1 MSRTK
6 RPDHPRREAANH
18 TRALAVQ
25 ELRRSG
31 AAGKH
36 DPRPARQRTRANA
49 KAAALA
55 DQRGW

>member
-1 MSRTK
+1 MSRTAK
-6 RPDHPRREAANH
+6 PDHPRRQAANL

-36 DPRPARQRTRANA
+36 DPRPARLRTRSTI

>member
-1 MSRTK
+1 MARTEQ
-6 RPDHPRREAANH
+6 PDHPRRQAANL

-36 DPRPARQRTRANA
+36 DSRPARLRTRSTT

-55 DQRGW
+55 DRRGW

>member
-36 DPRPARQRTRANA
+36 DPRPARLRTRTDV
-49 KAAALA
+49 KRAALA
-55 DQRGW
+55 DQREW